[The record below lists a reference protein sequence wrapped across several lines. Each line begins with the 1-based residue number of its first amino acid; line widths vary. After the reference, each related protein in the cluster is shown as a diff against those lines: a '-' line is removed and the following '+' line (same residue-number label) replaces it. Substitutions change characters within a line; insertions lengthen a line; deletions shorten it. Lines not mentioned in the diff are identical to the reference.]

1 MLALPQQRDA
11 AVFPRSFAAVVVDH
25 LEVYR
30 DMNSPDPKPHLY
42 GEGTFVGGMRIDRAR
57 LGAIATYAR
66 TAFTTY

>member
-1 MLALPQQRDA
+1 MLALPRQRDA
-11 AVFPRSFAAVVVDH
+11 AIFPRRFAAIVDH
-25 LEVYR
+25 PEVYR

-42 GEGTFVGGMRIDRAR
+42 GEGTFVGGMTIDRAR